1 MKKERNKQVNPED
14 SFKIFLTSRS
24 SKSNLFQTCEL
35 RFFFTILLA
44 FSISFTLFFL
54 ADIETESYDQKHPK
68 SDTDFFRLVSAEEI
82 NGTENAD
89 NLTGTINQDTIK
101 GLGGNDTLYG
111 REAGDDISG
120 GSGSDMIY
128 GDDGRD
134 FLRGKT
140 GNDQLDGGKGND
152 RLFGDKGNDVL
163 VGGSGND
170 TLIGGPGQDRF
181 ICDNGGDTII
191 DFNQTQGD
199 VIPSK
204 DCEIINNSTN
214 YPTKDTNPSNQQK
227 ISGLENQK
235 IDETSK
241 QERQDNSAQTKDP
254 SSNIFGFF
262 K

>member
-1 MKKERNKQVNPED
+1 MKKERNKQVNREH
-14 SFKIFLTSRS
+14 SFKILTSKS
-24 SKSNLFQTCEL
+24 HISNLFQTGEL
-35 RFFFTILLA
+35 RFFFSILIVI
-44 FSISFTLFFL
+44 SISFALFFIP
-54 ADIETESYDQKHPK
+54 DIETEGYDQKHPK
-68 SDTDFFRLVSAEEI
+68 SDTDFFRLVFAEEI

-89 NLTGTINQDTIK
+89 NITGTINQDTIK

-111 REAGDDISG
+111 REAGDDVSG
-120 GSGSDMIY
+120 GNGSDVIF
-128 GDDGRD
+128 GGDGRD

-140 GNDQLDGGKGND
+140 GDDQLDGGKGND

-181 ICDNGGDTII
+181 ICNNGRDTII

-199 VIPSK
+199 VIPNK
-204 DCEIINNSTN
+204 DCEIINNSNN
-214 YPTKDTNPSNQQK
+214 YPTKDTKPSNQQK

-235 IDETSK
+235 IDDVSK
-241 QERQDNSAQTKDP
+241 QKTEDNGGQTNDP
-254 SSNIFGFF
+254 ASNIFGFF